1 MAFIGRPNL
10 PEHLAGL
17 QAQLMA
23 AQPDPLV
30 ALMNAIGQVGA
41 AGFESATKT
50 REDKAKREADV
61 AEATRREQMARES
74 AAINLL
80 NKGIMDMATQ
90 GQLGPALN
98 QAMGVPG
105 MGQMPASLSAMGVG
119 APAGPMSVPGLPGT
133 LDVSQL
139 ARLIQA
145 PDPGIPMAIRP
156 PAPKTAAPRVE
167 TESDLRLKEA
177 RIKAAEAQA
186 GKVEAAAETKSEK
199 QAASE
204 KAAGAQAERIIGTID
219 SALKKIGATSAGIG
233 AAVMGRIPG
242 SKAKDLATDLT
253 TIKANLGFAELQA
266 MRQASPTGG
275 ALGAIAVQELEA
287 LQSTVAS
294 LDQEQSPEQL
304 TANLNAIRKHYS
316 NWQKAVTDSG
326 AVTPAKKGAAAA
338 PMAAPSSGLTPE
350 QRAARIAELEKK
362 AGKK

>member
-1 MAFIGRPNL
+1 MASFISRPNL
-10 PEHLAGL
+10 PEGL
-17 QAQLMA
+17 VSLRAQLMA

-50 REDKAKREADV
+50 REDKAKREADI
-61 AEATRREQMARES
+61 AEATRKAEAERET
-74 AAINLL
+74 AAMSLYNRAISEL
-80 NKGIMDMATQ
+80 ATS
-90 GQLGPALN
+90 GQLGPALS
-98 QAMGVPG
+98 QAMGAPG
-105 MGQMPASLSAMGVG
+105 VGQVPASLAAMGVG
-119 APAGPMSVPGLPGT
+119 APAGPMSVPALPGVGFDT
-133 LDVSQL
+133 AQL
-139 ARLIQA
+139 ARMLGVQA
-145 PDPGIPMAIRP
+145 PGAPMAIRP

-242 SKAKDLATDLT
+242 SKAKDLAADLT

-316 NWQKAVTDSG
+316 NWQKAVSDSG
-326 AVTPAKKGAAAA
+326 AGAPAKKGPAA
-338 PMAAPSSGLTPE
+338 PAPKTPAAPKLDALSDEDILKGLA
-350 QRAARIAELEKK
+350 Q
-362 AGKK
+362 